1 MDYSITKEIAGQ
13 ALPMA
18 LTGEIEGA
26 RMGGVSMEG
35 GKQMHNL
42 TLVSACLLGVPCR
55 YDGKSCPALELHDL
69 ATVGKVITICP
80 EVAGGL
86 PTPRLPMEIEKAYD
100 GLDGHAVL
108 DGRTRVLRNDGVDV
122 TAQFIKGAH
131 AALTLARKWGIQQ
144 AILATPSP
152 TCGVGLTYDGKF
164 TTELVPGDGVTAA
177 LLKRNGIQVITAKD
191 LAGGDT

>member
-1 MDYSITKEIAGQ
+1 
-13 ALPMA
+13 
-18 LTGEIEGA
+18 
-26 RMGGVSMEG
+26 
-35 GKQMHNL
+35 MHDL

-55 YDGKSCPALELHDL
+55 YDGKSCPALELRDL
-69 ATVGKVITICP
+69 ATAGKVITICP

-86 PTPRLPMEIEKAYD
+86 PTPRLPMEIENAYS

-122 TAQFIKGAH
+122 TARFIKGAQ
-131 AALTLARKWGIQQ
+131 AALTLARKFGIRQ

-152 TCGVGLTYDGKF
+152 TCGAGLTHDGRF
-164 TTELVPGDGVTAA
+164 AGGLVPGDGVTAA

-191 LAGGDT
+191 LSGGDS